1 MNVPRP
7 LQTIQDNIARVIK
20 GKSHVIEMAVVCLLA
35 RGHLLLE
42 DVPGV
47 GKTTL
52 AHSLARSLDCSF
64 KRIQFTSDLLPS
76 DIVGVSIFNRQQQAF
91 EFVPGP
97 IFANIVLAD
106 EINRTTPK
114 TQSSLLEAMS
124 EAQISVDNQT
134 HPLKQPFMVIATQ
147 NPAEYHGTFPLPESQ
162 LDRFLMRLRIGYPSV
177 EEEQKVLSRPYALH
191 PADILA
197 PVLSTQDV
205 LELQRRIEHVH
216 MDESVSEYLLA
227 LVHATRQSE
236 LLSLGVSTRGALAL
250 SNAAKALALVRGR
263 DFCLPDDVKELT
275 PIVLSHRVMLSR
287 AQGMRMQSFEQ
298 AERVLLDIVDTIPVP
313 VCIHG
318 HGQACDDPLHALVPR
333 PSRIPTPLPGY
344 PPVAPTDVRWHT
356 LLVVHDRYRRGSRQ
370 HREQSFLSAASDDA
384 EHRGDLRSPVRAMF
398 APTRLPSACARS
410 HHGQSTDDG
419 HPLGHQS

>member
-7 LQTIQDNIARVIK
+7 LQAIQDNIARVIK

-177 EEEQKVLSRPYALH
+177 EEERKVLDRPYALH

-205 LELQRRIEHVH
+205 LELQRRIEQVHV
-216 MDESVSEYLLA
+216 DDSVSEYLLA
-227 LVHATRQSE
+227 IVQATRQSE

-250 SNAAKALALVRGR
+250 SNTAKALALVRGR
-263 DFCLPDDVKELT
+263 EFCLPDDVKELA

-287 AQGMRMQSFEQ
+287 AQGMRIQSFEQ
-298 AERVLLDIVDTIPVP
+298 AERIIFDIVDTIPVP
-313 VCIHG
+313 V
-318 HGQACDDPLHALVPR
+318 
-333 PSRIPTPLPGY
+333 
-344 PPVAPTDVRWHT
+344 
-356 LLVVHDRYRRGSRQ
+356 
-370 HREQSFLSAASDDA
+370 
-384 EHRGDLRSPVRAMF
+384 
-398 APTRLPSACARS
+398 
-410 HHGQSTDDG
+410 
-419 HPLGHQS
+419 

>member
-7 LQTIQDNIARVIK
+7 LQAIQDNIARVIK

-177 EEEQKVLSRPYALH
+177 EEERKVLNRPYALH

-197 PVLSTQDV
+197 PVLSSQDV
-205 LELQRRIEHVH
+205 LELQRRIESVH
-216 MDESVSEYLLA
+216 MDESVGEYLLA
-227 LVHATRQSE
+227 IVHATRRSE

-250 SNAAKALALVRGR
+250 NNAAKALALVRGR
-263 DFCLPDDVKELT
+263 DFCLPDDVKELA

-287 AQGMRMQSFEQ
+287 AQGLRMQSFEH
-298 AERVLLDIVDTIPVP
+298 AERIVLDIIDTIPVP
-313 VCIHG
+313 V
-318 HGQACDDPLHALVPR
+318 
-333 PSRIPTPLPGY
+333 
-344 PPVAPTDVRWHT
+344 
-356 LLVVHDRYRRGSRQ
+356 
-370 HREQSFLSAASDDA
+370 
-384 EHRGDLRSPVRAMF
+384 
-398 APTRLPSACARS
+398 
-410 HHGQSTDDG
+410 
-419 HPLGHQS
+419 

>member
-1 MNVPRP
+1 MNALRP
-7 LQTIQDNIARVIK
+7 IQAIQDNIARVIK
-20 GKSHVIEMAVVCLLA
+20 GKDHVIEMAVVCLLA

-162 LDRFLMRLRIGYPSV
+162 LDRFLMRLRIGYPSL
-177 EEEQKVLSRPYALH
+177 EEERKVLERPYALH

-205 LELQRRIEHVH
+205 LELQRRVDQIH
-216 MDESVSEYLLA
+216 MDESLSDYLLA
-227 LVHATRQSE
+227 IIHATRQSE

-250 SNAAKALALVRGR
+250 NKTAKALALVRGR
-263 DFCLPDDVKELT
+263 DYCLPDDVKELA

-287 AQGMRMQSFEQ
+287 AQGLRAQSFEQ
-298 AERVLLDIVDTIPVP
+298 AESIVLDIIDTVPVP
-313 VCIHG
+313 V
-318 HGQACDDPLHALVPR
+318 
-333 PSRIPTPLPGY
+333 
-344 PPVAPTDVRWHT
+344 
-356 LLVVHDRYRRGSRQ
+356 
-370 HREQSFLSAASDDA
+370 
-384 EHRGDLRSPVRAMF
+384 
-398 APTRLPSACARS
+398 
-410 HHGQSTDDG
+410 
-419 HPLGHQS
+419 

>member
-7 LQTIQDNIARVIK
+7 LQAIQDNIARVIK

-162 LDRFLMRLRIGYPSV
+162 LDRFLMRLRIGYPSM
-177 EEEQKVLSRPYALH
+177 EEERKVLNRPYALH
-191 PADILA
+191 PADVLA

-216 MDESVSEYLLA
+216 MDDGVSEYLLA
-227 LVHATRQSE
+227 IVQATRQSE

-250 SNAAKALALVRGR
+250 TNAAKALALVRGR
-263 DFCLPDDVKELT
+263 EFCLPDDVKELA

-298 AERVLLDIVDTIPVP
+298 AERIVLDIVDTIPVP
-313 VCIHG
+313 V
-318 HGQACDDPLHALVPR
+318 
-333 PSRIPTPLPGY
+333 
-344 PPVAPTDVRWHT
+344 
-356 LLVVHDRYRRGSRQ
+356 
-370 HREQSFLSAASDDA
+370 
-384 EHRGDLRSPVRAMF
+384 
-398 APTRLPSACARS
+398 
-410 HHGQSTDDG
+410 
-419 HPLGHQS
+419 

>member
-1 MNVPRP
+1 MNVPHP
-7 LQTIQDNIARVIK
+7 LQAIQDNIARVIK
-20 GKSHVIEMAVVCLLA
+20 GKAHVIEMAVVCLLA

-162 LDRFLMRLRIGYPSV
+162 LDRFLMRLRIGYPTV
-177 EEEQKVLSRPYALH
+177 EEERKVLNRPYALH

-197 PVLSTQDV
+197 PVLSAQDV

-216 MDESVSEYLLA
+216 VDDSVGEYLLA
-227 LVHATRQSE
+227 IVQATRQSE

-250 SNAAKALALVRGR
+250 NNAAKALALVRGR
-263 DFCLPDDVKELT
+263 DFCLPDDIKELA

-298 AERVLLDIVDTIPVP
+298 AERIVLDIVDTIPVP
-313 VCIHG
+313 V
-318 HGQACDDPLHALVPR
+318 
-333 PSRIPTPLPGY
+333 
-344 PPVAPTDVRWHT
+344 
-356 LLVVHDRYRRGSRQ
+356 
-370 HREQSFLSAASDDA
+370 
-384 EHRGDLRSPVRAMF
+384 
-398 APTRLPSACARS
+398 
-410 HHGQSTDDG
+410 
-419 HPLGHQS
+419 

>member
-7 LQTIQDNIARVIK
+7 LQAIQDNIARVIK
-20 GKSHVIEMAVVCLLA
+20 GKAQVIEMAVVCLLA

-52 AHSLARSLDCSF
+52 AHSLARSLDGSF

-162 LDRFLMRLRIGYPSV
+162 LDRFLMRLRIGYPSI
-177 EEEQKVLSRPYALH
+177 EEERKVLNRPYALH

-197 PVLSTQDV
+197 PVLSAQDV

-216 MDESVSEYLLA
+216 MDASVSEYLLTIIQ
-227 LVHATRQSE
+227 ATRQSD
-236 LLSLGVSTRGALAL
+236 LLALGVSTRGALAL
-250 SNAAKALALVRGR
+250 NNAAKALALVRER
-263 DFCLPDDVKELT
+263 DFCLPDDIKELA

-287 AQGMRMQSFEQ
+287 TQGMRVQSFEQ
-298 AERVLLDIVDTIPVP
+298 AERIILDIVDTIPVP
-313 VCIHG
+313 V
-318 HGQACDDPLHALVPR
+318 
-333 PSRIPTPLPGY
+333 
-344 PPVAPTDVRWHT
+344 
-356 LLVVHDRYRRGSRQ
+356 
-370 HREQSFLSAASDDA
+370 
-384 EHRGDLRSPVRAMF
+384 
-398 APTRLPSACARS
+398 
-410 HHGQSTDDG
+410 
-419 HPLGHQS
+419 

>member
-7 LQTIQDNIARVIK
+7 LQAIQDNIARVIK
-20 GKSHVIEMAVVCLLA
+20 GKAHVIEMAVVCLLA

-162 LDRFLMRLRIGYPSV
+162 LDRFLMRLRIGYPSLD
-177 EEEQKVLSRPYALH
+177 EERKVLNRPYALH

-205 LELQRRIEHVH
+205 LELQRRIEQVH
-216 MDESVSEYLLA
+216 MDESVSDYLLTII
-227 LVHATRQSE
+227 HATRQSE

-250 SNAAKALALVRGR
+250 NNTAKALALVRGR
-263 DFCLPDDVKELT
+263 DFCLPDDIKELA

-287 AQGMRMQSFEQ
+287 AQGMRAQSFDQ
-298 AERVLLDIVDTIPVP
+298 AERILLDIIDTIPVP
-313 VCIHG
+313 V
-318 HGQACDDPLHALVPR
+318 
-333 PSRIPTPLPGY
+333 
-344 PPVAPTDVRWHT
+344 
-356 LLVVHDRYRRGSRQ
+356 
-370 HREQSFLSAASDDA
+370 
-384 EHRGDLRSPVRAMF
+384 
-398 APTRLPSACARS
+398 
-410 HHGQSTDDG
+410 
-419 HPLGHQS
+419 

>member
-1 MNVPRP
+1 MSKSREI
-7 LQTIQDNIARVIK
+7 QAIQDNIALVIK
-20 GKSHVIEMAVVCLLA
+20 GKAHVIEMAVVCLLA

-76 DIVGVSIFNRQQQAF
+76 DIVGVSMFNRQKQGF
-91 EFVPGP
+91 EFIPGP

-134 HPLKQPFMVIATQ
+134 HPLRQPFMVIATQ

-162 LDRFLMRLRIGYPSV
+162 LDRFLMRLHIGYPSL
-177 EEEQKVLSRPYALH
+177 EEERKVLARPYALH
-191 PADILA
+191 PANMLEA
-197 PVLSTQDV
+197 VLSEQEV
-205 LELQRRIEHVH
+205 LELQRRVDRIH
-216 MDESVSEYLLA
+216 MDESLTEYLLA
-227 LVHATRQSE
+227 IVQATRRSE

-250 SNAAKALALVRGR
+250 NKTAKALALVRGR
-263 DFCLPDDVKELT
+263 DYCLPDDIKELA

-287 AQGMRMQSFEQ
+287 SQGMRGQSLEQ
-298 AERVLLDIVDTIPVP
+298 AERIVLDIVDTVPVP
-313 VCIHG
+313 V
-318 HGQACDDPLHALVPR
+318 
-333 PSRIPTPLPGY
+333 
-344 PPVAPTDVRWHT
+344 
-356 LLVVHDRYRRGSRQ
+356 
-370 HREQSFLSAASDDA
+370 
-384 EHRGDLRSPVRAMF
+384 
-398 APTRLPSACARS
+398 
-410 HHGQSTDDG
+410 
-419 HPLGHQS
+419 